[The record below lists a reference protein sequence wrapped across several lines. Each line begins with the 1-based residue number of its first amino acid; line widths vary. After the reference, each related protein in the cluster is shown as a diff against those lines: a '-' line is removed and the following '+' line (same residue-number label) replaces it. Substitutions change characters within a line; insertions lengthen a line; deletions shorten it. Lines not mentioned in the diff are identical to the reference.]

1 MAKTHRIAHDIVNTL
16 LGRTRRRPRRLLVM
30 AVLVWPML
38 GGAPSVADE
47 PSTTADV
54 RLLVDVSGSM
64 SQSDPQ
70 NLRAEGL
77 TLLTRMLPADTR
89 AGLWSFAGS
98 VNEVVPA
105 ASVDANWRQRA
116 LESLQKLRSNGQ
128 FTDIGAALA
137 RAGRAPKNAAQG
149 HIILLTDG
157 KVDIHRDPERNT
169 RERDSIITELIPN
182 LVTRGF
188 VVHTIA
194 LSGDADADLL
204 QRIASASAGEH
215 RMVTNRDQL
224 VSVFVDILDQAV
236 PPQRLPLSGDGF
248 NVDPQVA
255 ELTVLMYHPV
265 QAATKPH
272 LLDPKLERV
281 SEQSHAAG
289 VRWVSR
295 PHYDLVTIPEPQSG
309 RWQLLDGGSETRVSI
324 LTDLSLQVQP
334 LAPTLLPGEPI
345 TLDFS
350 LRERGQLVI
359 DNPLLEQLRARVSIA
374 AYSHDGSLA
383 EPRSQNVA
391 LIPADER
398 GHFLV
403 RAVTPETPGRFQL
416 NLRVDGA
423 TFSRQYQRNLAVE
436 PAFKVQLTK
445 SRQVQGSGETVNYQI
460 TVTAAPSLN
469 ADNTELVAHIKDST
483 GASAMQPLARLPD
496 GGWGLTITPENRAR
510 YVVELQA
517 KGTDHNARAFSQ
529 ALPPQYFSYPAEGD
543 PQEIVE
549 DETLQALEQA
559 LLDERAALARERN
572 DPLPKPQ
579 QPLGK
584 VASSAQSS
592 FIKSA
597 DVPPQPE
604 EEGGTRW
611 WLVAL
616 IALFNVAL
624 LALVYWLYRR
634 FSGKS
639 MEQELGEIEQELSDE
654 QAPAA
659 EQELEAGAFDD
670 VFSDMGEPAVQL
682 DDDDSGAHKDKP
694 ATAGNRNDN
703 KGAGQ

>member
-1 MAKTHRIAHDIVNTL
+1 MATL
-16 LGRTRRRPRRLLVM
+16 LLPFFS
-30 AVLVWPML
+30 AVP
-38 GGAPSVADE
+38 GVADE
-47 PSTTADV
+47 PLTPADV

-64 SQSDPQ
+64 NQSDPQ
-70 NLRAEGL
+70 NLRSEGL
-77 TLLTRMLPADTR
+77 TLLSRMLPAGTR

-128 FTDIGAALA
+128 LTDIGAALA
-137 RAGRAPKNAAQG
+137 RAGRAPKNAAQA

-157 KVDIHRDPERNT
+157 KVDIHSDSERNA
-169 RERDSIITELIPN
+169 RERDSILTELIPN
-182 LVTRGF
+182 LVARGF

-194 LSGDADADLL
+194 LSVDADADLL
-204 QRIASASAGEH
+204 QRIASTSAGEH
-215 RMVTNRDQL
+215 RVVTNRDQL
-224 VSVFVDILDQAV
+224 VSVFVEILDQAV
-236 PPQRLPLSGDGF
+236 PPQRLPLTGDGF
-248 NVDPQVA
+248 HVDAHVE
-255 ELTVLMYHPV
+255 ELTVLMYHPA
-265 QAATKPH
+265 QADTRPH
-272 LLDPKLERV
+272 LLDPKLARIG
-281 SEQSHAAG
+281 QQTHAAG

-295 PHYDLVTIPEPQSG
+295 PHYDLVTIPKPQSG
-309 RWQLLDGGSETRVSI
+309 RWQLVDGGSETRVSV

-334 LAPTLLPGEPI
+334 LAPTLVPGEPI
-345 TLDFS
+345 MLDFS

-374 AYSHDGSLA
+374 PYNHDGSLA
-383 EPRSQNVA
+383 APRSQNVT

-436 PAFKVQLTK
+436 PKFRVQLNK
-445 SRQVQGSGETVNYQI
+445 SQQTQDSGTSVNYQL
-460 TVTAAPSLN
+460 TVTAAPSLDS
-469 ADNTELVAHIKDST
+469 DNTELVAHVKDST
-483 GASAMQPLARLPD
+483 GASAMQPLARLPS
-496 GGWGLTITPENRAR
+496 GGWGLTITPDNRAR

-517 KGTDHNARAFSQ
+517 KGADSNGRVFSE
-529 ALPPQYFSYPAEGD
+529 ALPSQYFSYPAEGD

-549 DETLQALEQA
+549 DDTLLALEQA

-572 DPLPKPQ
+572 EPLP
-579 QPLGK
+579 QPEQPV

-592 FIKSA
+592 SLKSA
-597 DVPPQPE
+597 DEPPKPAE
-604 EEGGTRW
+604 ESGTRW
-611 WLVAL
+611 WLIAL

-639 MEQELGEIEQELSDE
+639 MEEELGEIEQQLSDE
-654 QAPAA
+654 QAPAD
-659 EQELEAGAFDD
+659 EEELEAGAFDD
-670 VFSDMGEPAVQL
+670 VFADMGDLGEPAVQL
-682 DDDDSGAHKDKP
+682 DSDEAGADKGKP
-694 ATAGNRNDN
+694 AAPDNRDDN